1 MTWVA
6 ALAALIFATAPVS
19 ADPALAALA
28 PADDARNAVAIG
40 SRGEVYAPDPSG
52 DRVRTHAFS
61 TAETLELVGRAGGS
75 VVALGD
81 GVVYHL
87 ADNGWSAIRLVQK
100 GKAVMSGGG
109 HAVAAVGRQ
118 LFALDRT
125 VGGEPAK
132 LALAPMPVLGIGS
145 GAKTLVIL
153 TERGVLRLD
162 GTTFK
167 PLARAPRRITHLIS
181 DRWALIDGGAVDLRG
196 TTTLSWPAG
205 LTVVVTTTGPDDG
218 LVAVGTTR
226 AGVELLTLAAGKL
239 VRDPIAGTAGAR
251 PVGAM
256 LDKAGRAIVAL
267 RDGRIARRD
276 RGAWTLSSVRDAL
289 PAARPGPP
297 PARSP

>member
-1 MTWVA
+1 MRWV
-6 ALAALIFATAPVS
+6 ALAAVLCAAAPAF

-28 PADDARNAVAIG
+28 PADDARKAVAIG
-40 SRGEVYAPDPSG
+40 PSGEVYAPDPSG
-52 DRVRTHAFS
+52 DWVRTHAFG
-61 TAETLELVGRAGGS
+61 TAETLELAGKAGGA

-132 LALAPMPVLGIGS
+132 LALAPAPVLGIGS
-145 GAKTLVIL
+145 GAKIVVLL
-153 TERGVLRLD
+153 TERGVLRFD
-162 GTTFK
+162 GKGFK
-167 PLARAPRRITHLIS
+167 PLARSPRRITQLVS
-181 DRWALIDGGAVDLRG
+181 DRWALVDGGVTDLRG

-205 LTVVVTTTGPDDG
+205 LTVVVATTGPDDG

-226 AGVELLTLAAGKL
+226 AGLELLTLAAGKL

-251 PVGAM
+251 PVGAV
-256 LDKAGRAIVAL
+256 LDKAGRATVAL
-267 RDGRIARRD
+267 RDGRIARRE
-276 RGAWTLSSVRDAL
+276 RGAWTLSTVRDAL
-289 PAARPGPP
+289 PAARPGTP